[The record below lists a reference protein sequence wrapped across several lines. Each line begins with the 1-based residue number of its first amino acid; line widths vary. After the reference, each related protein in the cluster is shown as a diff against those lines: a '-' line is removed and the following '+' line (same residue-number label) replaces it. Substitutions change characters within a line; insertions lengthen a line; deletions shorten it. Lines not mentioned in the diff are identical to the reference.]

1 MICLNQFDQ
10 IMSSHRKIANLQ
22 GAIHLIRGQRVMLDS
37 DLAAIYGVTAKRL
50 NEQLKRNRPRFP
62 DDFAFQLTVQEFTKL
77 KSQIATSSSH
87 GGKRKLPWVF
97 TEHGALMLASVL
109 NSQIAVQASVRVV
122 RAFVRLREM
131 VVANVQLA
139 TKLEQIERRL
149 DSHDE
154 AIVELFAALKRLL
167 ESPEPSRRREIGF
180 HVREKTARYRVHH
193 KSKIRNRNSKI
204 PSMANTQDIRRR
216 IKSIRNTAQI

>member
-22 GAIHLIRGQRVMLDS
+22 GAIHLIRGHRVMLDS
-37 DLAAIYGVTAKRL
+37 DLAMIYGVTTKRL
-50 NEQLKRNRPRFP
+50 NEQLKRNRARFP
-62 DDFAFQLTVQEFTKL
+62 ADFAFQLTVQEFRNL
-77 KSQIATSSSH
+77 KSQVATSSLRSQFVTSSSH

-109 NSQIAVQASVRVV
+109 NSAIAVQASVRVV

-131 VVANVQLA
+131 VAANAQLA
-139 TKLEQIERRL
+139 AKLKELERRF

-154 AIVELFAALKRLL
+154 AIANLFAALKQLL
-167 ESPEPSRRREIGF
+167 EPTDAPKRREIGF
-180 HVREKTARYRVHH
+180 HVREEGVRYRVR
-193 KSKIRNRNSKI
+193 KAPRIKNRNSRT
-204 PSMANTQDIRRR
+204 S
-216 IKSIRNTAQI
+216 

>member
-22 GAIHLIRGQRVMLDS
+22 GAIHLIRGQRVMLDF
-37 DLAAIYGVTAKRL
+37 DLAMIYGVTTKRL
-50 NEQLKRNRPRFP
+50 NEQLKRNRLRFP
-62 DDFAFQLTVQEFTKL
+62 ADFAFQLAVQEFGTL

-109 NSQIAVQASVRVV
+109 NSAIAVQASVRVV

-131 VVANVQLA
+131 VAGNAQLA
-139 TKLEQIERRL
+139 AKLEELERRF

-154 AIVELFAALKRLL
+154 AIANLFATLKRLL
-167 ESPEPSRRREIGF
+167 EPSDAPKRREIGF
-180 HVREKTARYRVHH
+180 HVREEGVRYRVR
-193 KSKIRNRNSKI
+193 KA
-204 PSMANTQDIRRR
+204 PR
-216 IKSIRNTAQI
+216 IKSRNSRTS

>member
-22 GAIHLIRGQRVMLDS
+22 SAIHLIRGHRVMLDS
-37 DLAAIYGVTAKRL
+37 DLAMIYGVTTKRL
-50 NEQLKRNRPRFP
+50 NEQLKRNRLRFP
-62 DDFAFQLTVQEFTKL
+62 ADFAFQLTVQEFGTL

-109 NSQIAVQASVRVV
+109 NSAIAVQASVRVV

-131 VVANVQLA
+131 VAANAQLA
-139 TKLEQIERRL
+139 AKLEELERRF

-154 AIVELFAALKRLL
+154 AIANLFATLKRLL
-167 ESPEPSRRREIGF
+167 EPTDATKRREIGF
-180 HVREKTARYRVHH
+180 HVREETARYRVR
-193 KSKIRNRNSKI
+193 KA
-204 PSMANTQDIRRR
+204 PR
-216 IKSIRNTAQI
+216 IKNRISRLS